1 MTSPHLLDTDKVD
14 AWLRAHAGWARAQG
28 DAIARE
34 YEFPDFAGALAFV
47 VAVGC
52 DAQKSDHHPDV
63 ELGWGRA
70 RILWT
75 THDAGGVTQRDLDA
89 AAATDARFG

>member
-1 MTSPHLLDTDKVD
+1 MTKPSLLGAETVD
-14 AWLRAHAGWARAQG
+14 AWLAAHPGWGRASGNG
-28 DAIARE
+28 IARQFA
-34 YEFPDFAGALAFV
+34 FPDFATALAFV
-47 VAVGC
+47 VKVGC
-52 DAQKSDHHPDV
+52 DAEKRDHHPDI

-70 RILWT
+70 RVLWT